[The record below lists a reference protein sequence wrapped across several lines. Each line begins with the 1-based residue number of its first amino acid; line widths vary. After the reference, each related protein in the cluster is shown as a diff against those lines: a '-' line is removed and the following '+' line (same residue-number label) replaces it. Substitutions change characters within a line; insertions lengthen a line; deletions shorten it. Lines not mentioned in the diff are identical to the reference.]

1 MLRAVPRLPTFAA
14 ALLAVLLAFGQ
25 ARASQRVLDRAVAT
39 VGSEILTLSQ
49 LEFEARVELV
59 RRGGKDAALAAIP
72 HEVLAKN
79 LALAI
84 DQRLAQGEA
93 ERLGVYEVDADELS
107 RAVQELRENL
117 LPLQLEQFL
126 ALNEVSQGELER
138 LLRRDLQANKYL
150 VSRAQLRAPVPD
162 SEVDAFAAAHPAQAG
177 AHPSRQVREAIRAE
191 LAQAR
196 NQQMV
201 QEELR
206 RLYARTKVRIVDPGF
221 AGVDAPLRPDAT
233 RN

>member
-1 MLRAVPRLPTFAA
+1 MLRAVLRGRKLALALVLLLGVPAA
-14 ALLAVLLAFGQ
+14 AEP
-25 ARASQRVLDRAVAT
+25 SRVLDRVVAT

-72 HEVLAKN
+72 EPVLAQD

-93 ERLGVYEVDADELS
+93 ERLGVYEVDPDELA
-107 RAVQELRENL
+107 RAVRELRENL

-126 ALNEVSQGELER
+126 ALNEVTQSELER
-138 LLRRDLQANKYL
+138 LLRRDLQADKYL
-150 VSRAQLRAPVPD
+150 ESRAQLKAPVG
-162 SEVDAFAAAHPAQAG
+162 DAELEAYLAAHAQEVG
-177 AHPSRQVREAIRAE
+177 PHPSRQIRETLRAE
-191 LAQAR
+191 LARKR
-196 NQQMV
+196 NQQLV

-206 RLYARTKVRIVDPGF
+206 RLYARTKVRIVDPAF